1 MENPSGT
8 VPGHDNSGMS
18 VLEQHVSYFDQD
30 KDGIVYPWETYR
42 GLRDLGFNPFFS
54 LLIPIFI
61 NLGLS
66 YLTLPGWLSNLKFP
80 LYIDRIHKAK
90 HGSDSETYDT
100 EGTLAYIYLVLIYKF
115 ETPKT

>member
-66 YLTLPGWLSNLKFP
+66 YLTLPVSYLLHWIVFCK
-80 LYIDRIHKAK
+80 
-90 HGSDSETYDT
+90 
-100 EGTLAYIYLVLIYKF
+100 YIYMYI
-115 ETPKT
+115 T